1 MCTSYIHSLCVP
13 AYTQQPTYRSSTD
26 LDKNQQSI
34 LAWLQRSWDIG
45 AESVVVNGP
54 YFSKMATITIHAAL
68 RQTMYVT
75 SQHNE
80 ENHLLIQ
87 WLMSAC
93 WITWLNKQGMPTHSV
108 LWNYMEELKN
118 YIQELDVRKAIYED
132 PLKVLTYVNSLQ
144 GWENSTAS
152 YPLSLCVTCSNLK
165 SSGGLWGHNSTGFS
179 ISGWSWR
186 GWVPKIKA
194 QYSTST
200 GKEILTSRNLSL
212 KIYPPPPSQRIPDS
226 GTVRVSGKCVMTSYE
241 LGYNLVR
248 SVNNPAMT

>member
-13 AYTQQPTYRSSTD
+13 AYTQQPTYRFSTD

-45 AESVVVNGP
+45 AERVVVNGP

-93 WITWLNKQGMPTHSV
+93 WITWLNKKGMPTHSV

-118 YIQELDVRKAIYED
+118 YIQEPDVRRAIYED

-165 SSGGLWGHNSTGFS
+165 SSEAIIQQASQLVADLGEAECRRSKHS
-179 ISGWSWR
+179 IQSVQEKKYWPR
-186 GWVPKIKA
+186 
-194 QYSTST
+194 
-200 GKEILTSRNLSL
+200 EIQILGQWE
-212 KIYPPPPSQRIPDS
+212 SQAN
-226 GTVRVSGKCVMTSYE
+226 V
-241 LGYNLVR
+241 
-248 SVNNPAMT
+248 